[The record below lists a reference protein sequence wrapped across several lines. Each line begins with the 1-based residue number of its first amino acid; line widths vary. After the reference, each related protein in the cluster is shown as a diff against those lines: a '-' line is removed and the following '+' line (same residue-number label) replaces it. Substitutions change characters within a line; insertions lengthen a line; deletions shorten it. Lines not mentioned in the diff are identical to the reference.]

1 MRYAP
6 SLICLMLAAPALDAD
21 VTLEEVV
28 RMEGA
33 GAMSLANMSIHTT
46 TRISGDRSRTDSDMK
61 MQSGV
66 MNMFARGGPR
76 ADIVRLDQDMTY
88 SLDLKKKRYTQMSLA
103 DQRAQMQQA
112 MAQAQEA
119 QQSQQQ
125 TATGVDESQCEWSE
139 PRSEKKVTGEQ
150 AVFGGFAAQRTMV
163 TASQSCTDKS
173 TGSVCD
179 FALTLDQWLT
189 PSFPAEQETLTYYRA
204 YAEKMGFDTAAS
216 KNFLERAQ
224 QNFGRYQG
232 LWTEVARQMADVQG
246 YPVKSSFSL
255 AVGGPQCASETTPT
269 ATADTTPPSTT
280 ETVGRAMGGAIGGAI
295 GGLFGR
301 KKQEAAAAEAAATT
315 PPPAAAPANGLM
327 PLMTLSTELV
337 SVSTSP
343 IGADQFEVPAG
354 FKPEQ

>member
-1 MRYAP
+1 MRYAT
-6 SLICLMLAAPALDAD
+6 SLIFLLLAAPTLDAD

-33 GAMSLANMSIHTT
+33 GAMSLANMSIQTT
-46 TRISGDRSRTDSDMK
+46 THIAGDRSRTESDMK
-61 MQSGV
+61 MQSGM
-66 MNMFARGGPR
+66 MNMFVRGGPR
-76 ADIVRLDQDMTY
+76 ADIVRLDRDTTY

-112 MAQAQEA
+112 MAQAQAA

-125 TATGVDESQCEWSE
+125 TATGVDESRCEWSE

-150 AVFGGFAAQRTMV
+150 AVFAGFAAERTTI

-189 PSFPAEQETLTYYRA
+189 PSFPAEQETLAYYRA

-232 LWTEVARQMADVQG
+232 IWAEAAKQMADVNG
-246 YPVKSSFSL
+246 YPLKSSFSL

-269 ATADTTPPSTT
+269 STAGTTPPSTT
-280 ETVGRAMGGAIGGAI
+280 ENVGRAVGGAIGGAI

-301 KKQEAAAAEAAATT
+301 KKQET
-315 PPPAAAPANGLM
+315 PSEPAAAPAVATPPGNGLV
-327 PLMTLSTELV
+327 PLMTISTELL
-337 SVSTSP
+337 SVNTEP
-343 IGADQFEVPAG
+343 VAADLFEVPAG
-354 FKPEQ
+354 FKLEQP

>member
-1 MRYAP
+1 
-6 SLICLMLAAPALDAD
+6 
-21 VTLEEVV
+21 
-28 RMEGA
+28 
-33 GAMSLANMSIHTT
+33 
-46 TRISGDRSRTDSDMK
+46 
-61 MQSGV
+61 
-66 MNMFARGGPR
+66 
-76 ADIVRLDQDMTY
+76 
-88 SLDLKKKRYTQMSLA
+88 
-103 DQRAQMQQA
+103 
-112 MAQAQEA
+112 
-119 QQSQQQ
+119 
-125 TATGVDESQCEWSE
+125 
-139 PRSEKKVTGEQ
+139 
-150 AVFGGFAAQRTMV
+150 
-163 TASQSCTDKS
+163 
-173 TGSVCD
+173 
-179 FALTLDQWLT
+179 
-189 PSFPAEQETLTYYRA
+189 
-204 YAEKMGFDTAAS
+204 
-216 KNFLERAQ
+216 
-224 QNFGRYQG
+224 
-232 LWTEVARQMADVQG
+232 MADVQG